1 MQEAKER
8 LEQRARDR
16 AEKERAAYEEKV
28 ARRNK
33 RKGKTKGPKI
43 RHPKDTPKGDEQINL
58 TDSDSRLMRKSKRHE
73 YKQGYNGQ
81 VAVDADGSQL
91 ILSSHITNCASDSNE
106 LLASVKSVSK
116 VLKKPK
122 AVLADS
128 GYVNQD
134 AFKTLEE
141 NRIEAYVAVS
151 SDESHSQRTYE
162 FRPVYNPSKKVV
174 KNPRLRKMQKKLRTE
189 EGRKIYAKR
198 KHTVEPVFGII
209 KHVLGFRRFFMRGIA
224 KVESEWELVCL
235 AYNLKRL
242 HRLRMG

>member
-16 AEKERAAYEEKV
+16 AEKERDAYEEKV

-33 RKGKTKGPKI
+33 RKGKTKGPRI
-43 RHPKDTPKGDEQINL
+43 RPPEDTPKGDEQINL

-73 YKQGYNGQ
+73 YKQGYNAQ

-91 ILSSHITNCASDSNE
+91 ILSNHITNCASDSNE

-134 AFKTLEE
+134 AFK
-141 NRIEAYVAVS
+141 
-151 SDESHSQRTYE
+151 
-162 FRPVYNPSKKVV
+162 NP
-174 KNPRLRKMQKKLRTE
+174 
-189 EGRKIYAKR
+189 
-198 KHTVEPVFGII
+198 
-209 KHVLGFRRFFMRGIA
+209 
-224 KVESEWELVCL
+224 
-235 AYNLKRL
+235 
-242 HRLRMG
+242 